1 MNGRRSASFFVAALL
16 AVSPAFAQVR
26 TAPVV
31 VPVPG
36 AAAGIAV
43 VGVAA
48 SLKPQS
54 ALPSAPVLSLPASVL
69 PSPASALAP
78 MVRAA
83 QTETALRATL
93 PSAAAVAV
101 QAKAESA
108 SVLASPAGAANEAK
122 APNRDDRRKAVLD
135 GIAQATGWKIGKPD
149 AAATTLARA
158 ARPVDAAQI
167 GARLNSLFDGSGLK
181 PAAGTVSI
189 ESLDPAPAAQGS
201 VAGPALLAEVRAR
214 TRQGHHGRSYDEAK
228 SSLFTHADSI
238 VVDGVRGVRDAYSG
252 VFVPGSSGNGGDYR
266 ERGDQDGDGYNETK
280 GMNVEHLWPQSYF
293 SEKLPMRSDLHHLMA
308 TFQHP
313 NGMRGRLPFDEVP
326 DDKVEYHNNAGAR
339 MGGGLFEPPDS
350 AKGRVARAML
360 YFMARYGDQGVLP
373 GNVVNHFWNA
383 RIETFLRWNRQ
394 FPPTRFELER
404 NSMVEK
410 IQGNRNPFVDDP
422 SLADRVGVEGF
433 RMDGGRKAVAR
444 SSAEGSGSQVSGRSA
459 PSQSERRSDRRND
472 KGRRNHR
479 NGRNRR
485 W

>member
-1 MNGRRSASFFVAALL
+1 MNGRRLASLFAATLL
-16 AVSPAFAQVR
+16 AVSPAASQVR

-78 MVRAA
+78 MARAA
-83 QTETALRATL
+83 QTEAALRAAL
-93 PSAAAVAV
+93 PSAAAPAV
-101 QAKAESA
+101 QSRAEAASA
-108 SVLASPAGAANEAK
+108 LSAPAGAANEAK
-122 APNRDDRRKAVLD
+122 APNRDERRKAVLD
-135 GIAQATGWKIGKPD
+135 GIAEAAGWKAGKPD

-167 GARLNSLFDGSGLK
+167 GSRLNSMFDGSGLK
-181 PAAGTVSI
+181 SAAGAVSV
-189 ESLDPAPAAQGS
+189 EALDPAPSAQGS

-214 TRQGHHGRSYDEAK
+214 TRQGHRGRSYDEAK
-228 SSLFTHADSI
+228 SSLFTHADSV

-308 TFQHP
+308 TFMHP

-339 MGGGLFEPPDS
+339 MGAGLFEPPDS

-383 RIETFLRWNRQ
+383 RIQTFLRWNRQ
-394 FPPTRFELER
+394 FPPTAFEVER

-444 SSAEGSGSQVSGRSA
+444 ASAQGTGSQVSGRSA
-459 PSQSERRSDRRND
+459 PSQSERRSDRRNN
-472 KGRRNHR
+472 KGRRNHK
-479 NGRNRR
+479 NTRNRR